1 MDEELFKKG
10 LEKRK
15 ATLGKEYVEK
25 NLEKMKKIKI
35 LNATENLVPQQL
47 FQ

>member
-15 ATLGKEYVEK
+15 ATLGSEYVQ
-25 NLEKMKKIKI
+25 KKFRKC
-35 LNATENLVPQQL
+35 
-47 FQ
+47 

>member
-15 ATLGKEYVEK
+15 ATLGSEYVQK
-25 NLEKMKKIKI
+25 NLDNADVFLFKK
-35 LNATENLVPQQL
+35 L
-47 FQ
+47 